1 MVHHWRRPF
10 LAVCLA
16 ANGYLKPSA
25 PRTSLIIHTCSQH
38 DEWRTLCTGYQS
50 SINSVFSVDSPEGK
64 EYPQQRKTIQECA
77 SHCLSGSAQNLV
89 LNKAAASFLDLG
101 FSNAQVIQLLVL
113 NQAGG
118 VGFEES
124 LTIVS
129 ELLLLGL
136 NPGSILKILQNYPDV
151 QRVTVKQLKD
161 RAEYLRRLGLGEG
174 SLQQVIA
181 HFPCVLMV
189 SRKHADAVVRCL
201 KERCLFSAQQ
211 LAEIVRTCPGILKE
225 QPDELEYKFQYAHF
239 RLGVQQQEV
248 VKSRLFG
255 FSLSELKY
263 RHSFLERLGRY
274 QTPDKKGQT
283 QICNPKLKEL
293 INVSEDLFLSKVA
306 LSNPEEFHVFK
317 KLLNREEAEKME
329 EEEDGENGRLD

>member
-1 MVHHWRRPF
+1 MM
-10 LAVCLA
+10 
-16 ANGYLKPSA
+16 
-25 PRTSLIIHTCSQH
+25 
-38 DEWRTLCTGYQS
+38 CTGNQS
-50 SINSVFSVDSPEGK
+50 RINSMFSVDSPEGK
-64 EYPQQRKTIQECA
+64 GYPKQRKSLQECA

-89 LNKAAASFLDLG
+89 LDKAAASFLGLG
-101 FSNAQVIQLLVL
+101 FSNAQVTQLLVL
-113 NQAGG
+113 NEACG

-136 NPGSILKILQNYPDV
+136 NPGTVLKILQNYPDV

-161 RAEYLRRLGLGEG
+161 RAEYLRRFGLEEG
-174 SLQQVIA
+174 SLQQVIT
-181 HFPCVLMV
+181 HFPSLLMI
-189 SRKHADAVVRCL
+189 SRKHVVAVVRCL

-239 RLGVQQQEV
+239 RLGIQQQEV
-248 VKSRLFG
+248 VKSRLFD

-283 QICNPKLKEL
+283 QICNPKLKEV
-293 INVSEDLFLSKVA
+293 ISVSEDLFLSKVA
-306 LSNPEEFHVFK
+306 LSTPEEFHVFK
-317 KLLNREEAEKME
+317 KLLNREEE
-329 EEEDGENGRLD
+329 EEEDEENGRPD